1 MKNLTVSAF
10 IIGASLFS
18 ACQQAAEPHPV
29 IVAHVDAFNA
39 RDFDAMSRVEHPEI
53 EWIRV
58 LGSDV
63 RVDISGRETLAKIL
77 QDYTAST
84 PDVAGALRDWSV
96 NGDYVSVTETATWTA
111 VDGSRKAQST
121 LTVYQ
126 LEDGLIRRV
135 WYYPSVP
142 K

>member
-1 MKNLTVSAF
+1 MKHPMISAL
-10 IIGASLFS
+10 IVAASLFS

-39 RDFDAMSRVEHPEI
+39 RDFDAMSSVEHPEI

-58 LGSDV
+58 LESDV
-63 RVDISGRETLAKIL
+63 RVDISGRDTLAKIL
-77 QDYTAST
+77 RDYTAST
-84 PDVAGALRDWSV
+84 PDVAGALRDWSI

-111 VDGSRKAQST
+111 TDGSRKAQST

-142 K
+142 Q